1 MICDL
6 SAQNEDVNWLIK
18 GDALYKAGQFENA
31 VACYQKA
38 SEMGNA
44 EAEFNLGYAYYN
56 GEGINKDYASSAMW
70 FKRSANQNFPK
81 AQYNLA
87 YCYMNGR
94 GVPCDYDKAIDY
106 LTKSANNGYKQAQIT
121 LSDCYAHGVLVE
133 QNDEESRKWHEL
145 SMKDEKLTEVQ
156 KRATNNQVLKS
167 QTVQVEQTKT
177 QEQSLVQQT
186 LTPDKNNSN
195 LDPSS
200 GTIDVDMS
208 GGLSSNSHT
217 STVAKTNS
225 NTSKQLNKQQSSN
238 NANQNIGWKGVAEDN
253 KIQLTKANS
262 SFLSINEH
270 GGLVLKAKSK
280 KTTETKHND
289 ASIAT
294 SDLSEKAAAVQQSAE
309 NMPEDKPFIANT
321 TSSDITLS
329 PPVIKILYPE
339 DQFMFHTDNIKLKY
353 QLIAP
358 GQEEKTQI
366 TVMID
371 GQKIPSTRSVRSANT
386 IDVDLPNHD
395 CNVMMY
401 AQNENGNSEPAS
413 IRLIRENV
421 PTELPRLF
429 AVAIGV
435 GDYNDLKLPK
445 LKYTCKDAQDFAKA
459 VASKKGLP
467 FSDVQVKVLCDSE
480 AKRADIFEAMDW
492 LKQEASPNDVC
503 IFFYAGHGFRD
514 EKDKFYFMPY
524 GSNTDRLYDCFSSS
538 DFRGEVE
545 DVNCKMV
552 VFVDACYSAALL
564 EGNRSASASHFI
576 EQLRRTKN
584 GMVMYA
590 SSSSDTKSKED
601 ENWQNGAFT
610 KALIEA
616 FNGAARKEG
625 DEGLST
631 QDLDGFLY
639 KEVRK
644 ITDYKQTPIFI
655 NPDGMEHFNIF
666 IYDK

>member
-1 MICDL
+1 MRKLFCFFVLFFMICDL

-31 VACYQKA
+31 VECYQKA

-225 NTSKQLNKQQSSN
+225 NTSKQLK
-238 NANQNIGWKGVAEDN
+238 
-253 KIQLTKANS
+253 KANS

-280 KTTETKHND
+280 KITETKHND

-321 TSSDITLS
+321 TSS
-329 PPVIKILYPE
+329 
-339 DQFMFHTDNIKLKY
+339 
-353 QLIAP
+353 
-358 GQEEKTQI
+358 
-366 TVMID
+366 
-371 GQKIPSTRSVRSANT
+371 
-386 IDVDLPNHD
+386 
-395 CNVMMY
+395 
-401 AQNENGNSEPAS
+401 
-413 IRLIRENV
+413 
-421 PTELPRLF
+421 
-429 AVAIGV
+429 
-435 GDYNDLKLPK
+435 
-445 LKYTCKDAQDFAKA
+445 
-459 VASKKGLP
+459 
-467 FSDVQVKVLCDSE
+467 
-480 AKRADIFEAMDW
+480 
-492 LKQEASPNDVC
+492 
-503 IFFYAGHGFRD
+503 
-514 EKDKFYFMPY
+514 
-524 GSNTDRLYDCFSSS
+524 
-538 DFRGEVE
+538 
-545 DVNCKMV
+545 
-552 VFVDACYSAALL
+552 
-564 EGNRSASASHFI
+564 
-576 EQLRRTKN
+576 
-584 GMVMYA
+584 
-590 SSSSDTKSKED
+590 
-601 ENWQNGAFT
+601 
-610 KALIEA
+610 
-616 FNGAARKEG
+616 
-625 DEGLST
+625 
-631 QDLDGFLY
+631 
-639 KEVRK
+639 
-644 ITDYKQTPIFI
+644 
-655 NPDGMEHFNIF
+655 
-666 IYDK
+666 